1 MNTTVNTYKYLK
13 RSALVP
19 LRLFVVLLL
28 LCVSTNVKSQL
39 TDYSFE
45 VKFREIGKSNGE
57 MKNFAVRWTYKTNYN
72 EAQKIYDELKK
83 KKEKGFNELRR
94 SFANFG
100 LKVSK
105 REGTFDFQ
113 SVNGAGVIIV
123 TGESQGNGIYLIK
136 LNDGGKAQ
144 TDDDG
149 LFIENRRLGEKMKYD
164 VTINTNILL
173 EGGEGKGTFRGKGN
187 TGRVFDYE
195 DGNEYFEYHLEIPI
209 TSKEKSSRIIL
220 FPSAVDCM
228 TDDIIDYMLPAVYE
242 GNEYHQLQDKRK
254 AFDYFRKDPLGGE
267 KTYVKTIVEF
277 DTTKIYSERKVRKFL
292 ENPDGSLVLEDGIPK
307 DTVYIEK
314 DYEDS
319 ISVKTHND
327 TIIGTGYVRSIESL
341 QRDRVGENVVID
353 TTIVYKKPR
362 RTGKYRGSL
371 DYTVEDYHHQSFT
384 KNYPGTCLRI
394 SPYKFL
400 EMTAAAV
407 DLELTSEFAEI
418 AEEVSTPVNEGID
431 IQFIH
436 GKADTLPGMVDWAK
450 IRKIERDMQKINSGG
465 GQVVSA
471 VLIGYAS
478 PDGSRQT
485 NINLAGRRA
494 SFAKSLLRAPIK
506 IETKEVIDTWEHTAN
521 MLEAEGFLEEA
532 RTIKEILSTSAN
544 DQAAEP
550 KIRRIPT
557 YKGVIDSILQ
567 KQCRI
572 EFRYNYISEH
582 QMDAQEAVEA
592 YYQDRERPYSNGDY
606 YNMFMEITDSAEL
619 DKLTD
624 IAYNRIIKNN
634 DAWDSP
640 LGTYI
645 INRKA
650 VLDIRRG
657 LADSTTLK
665 PLIYEYKGTLPIP
678 FTKDDPDGIR
688 NSVLCNR
695 PEILINQ
702 AVTFYQLQEPKRAKW
717 IIDKLKNSGYTHP
730 NLEKL
735 NYFISFKDIYKI
747 KENDRSERQKEEFAK
762 ALRFLEN
769 PGPENSSATI
779 NNRAVLYTEFEDLK
793 KRGEAW
799 KYVHMMSNEDPRKWY
814 LMALLWATGSR
825 KQEDYPLPLEKD
837 DSDDIQMDET
847 ESYGEDIINIPYY
860 MAYFQK
866 SFDINP
872 EFMRYYFNEGYVDE
886 EMRKMK
892 YHAYQNK
899 RVPLY
904 RKIFQLRQKEDE
916 KEREEYLNNYIHV
929 EDTELEEVND
939 SQVNDNQ

>member
-1 MNTTVNTYKYLK
+1 M
-13 RSALVP
+13 
-19 LRLFVVLLL
+19 
-28 LCVSTNVKSQL
+28 

-45 VKFREIGKSNGE
+45 VRFKELGKSTDDL
-57 MKNFAVRWTYKTNYN
+57 KHSAVRWTYKSNYN
-72 EAQKIYDELKK
+72 EAQNIYKELNE
-83 KKEKGFNELRR
+83 KKEKGGNELRR
-94 SFANFG
+94 SFANLG

-123 TGESQGNGIYLIK
+123 TGESQGNGIYLIQ
-136 LNDGGKAQ
+136 LNDGGRAH
-144 TDDDG
+144 TYDDG
-149 LFIENRRLGEKMKYD
+149 VFVENRRTGDKVSYI

-173 EGGEGKGTFRGKGN
+173 DDVEGFGTFKGKGN

-209 TSKEKSSRIIL
+209 TSREKSSRIIL

-228 TDDIIDYMLPAVYE
+228 TDDVIDYMMPAVYE
-242 GNEYHQLQDKRK
+242 GEEYHQLQDKRK

-267 KTYVKTIVEF
+267 RTYVQTIVEF
-277 DTTKIYSERKVRKFL
+277 DTTKIYTERKERKFL
-292 ENPDGSLVLEDGIPK
+292 ENPDGSYVLEDGIPK
-307 DTVYIEK
+307 DTVYIKK

-319 ISVKTHND
+319 ISVRTYTD
-327 TIIGTGYVRSIESL
+327 TIKGTGYIRSIESL
-341 QRDRVGENVVID
+341 RRDRLGENVVID
-353 TTIVYKKPR
+353 TTIVYKKPHKA
-362 RTGKYRGSL
+362 GKYRGSL
-371 DYTVEDYHHQSFT
+371 DYTVEDYHHQSYVN
-384 KNYPGTCLRI
+384 NYPGTCLRI

-418 AEEVSTPVNEGID
+418 AEETKTDVKEGID

-436 GKADTLPGMVDWAK
+436 GKADTVPGMVDWAK
-450 IRKIERDMQKINSGG
+450 IRKIERDMQNISSTGG
-465 GQVVSA
+465 TVYDA
-471 VLIGYAS
+471 TLIGYAS
-478 PDGSRQT
+478 PDGSKQT
-485 NINLAGRRA
+485 NISLAGRRA
-494 SFAKSLLRAPIK
+494 AFAKGLLRAPIK
-506 IETKEVIDTWEHTAN
+506 IVTKEVIDTWEHTADL
-521 MLEAEGFLEEA
+521 LEKEGFMEEA
-532 RTIKEILSTSAN
+532 RSIRDILSTSPN

-572 EFRYNYISEH
+572 EFRYNFIAEH

-592 YYQDRERPYSNGDY
+592 YYRDRERPYSNGDY

-702 AVTFYQLQEPKRAKW
+702 AVTFYQLQEPRRAKW

-747 KENDRSERQKEEFAK
+747 KEKDRSEQQKEEFAK
-762 ALRFLEN
+762 ALHFLEN
-769 PGPENSSATI
+769 PGPENSAATI
-779 NNRAVLYTEFEDLK
+779 NNRAVLYTEFEDLN

-799 KYVHMMSNEDPRKWY
+799 KYVHMMSNDDPRKWY

-866 SFDINP
+866 CFDINP
-872 EFMRYYFNEGYVDE
+872 DFMKYYFNEGYIDE

-892 YHAYQNK
+892 YHAYQNR

-904 RKIFQLRQKEDE
+904 RKIIQLRKEEDE
-916 KEREEYLNNYIHV
+916 KEREEYIRNTLPEEDEDLNDEKLITNDKI
-929 EDTELEEVND
+929 EDKNK
-939 SQVNDNQ
+939 